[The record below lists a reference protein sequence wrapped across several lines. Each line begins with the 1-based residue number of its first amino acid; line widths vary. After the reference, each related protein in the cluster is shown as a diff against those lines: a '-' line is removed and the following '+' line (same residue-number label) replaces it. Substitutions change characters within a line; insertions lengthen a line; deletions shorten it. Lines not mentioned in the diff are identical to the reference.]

1 MEVILGVYQ
10 KRMDI
15 MFHSNCLVLGLHFV
29 CLWILIS
36 YKGFECL
43 IIIPDLER
51 EIYLLDWLLR
61 APKLL
66 KQETPLRLDKAKLLV
81 KK

>member
-1 MEVILGVYQ
+1 MEVVLGVYQ

-36 YKGFECL
+36 NKGFECL
-43 IIIPDLER
+43 IVIPHLER
-51 EIYLLDWLLR
+51 KINLLDWLLR
-61 APKLL
+61 VLKLL
-66 KQETPLRLDKAKLLV
+66 KQETPLRLDEAKLLV